1 MPQNTLHI
9 DPSHEV
15 RDLVRGVLAR
25 SPYFNGREVRVEFD
39 RQEVILRGAVRSYYH
54 KQVAQES
61 VRRIGG
67 VGAIRNELEVVGA

>member
-1 MPQNTLHI
+1 MSRYAHL
-9 DPSHEV
+9 DPAHDL

-25 SPYFNGREVRVEFD
+25 NPYFIGRDLRVDFD
-39 RQEVILRGAVRSYYH
+39 QQEVILRGAVGSYYQ

-61 VRRIGG
+61 IRRING